1 MIKHFLIRLLIVI
14 LIIILVPLFSI
25 IFVYGASSDDELR
38 IMLCMVSFFIFFTII
53 GVVLALIRD
62 SKTQY
67 RKQQEDKAKASLLV
81 LAIFLFIIFM
91 IIFLFF
97 QSGWR

>member
-14 LIIILVPLFSI
+14 LIIIFVPLFSI

-62 SKTQY
+62 SKIQY

-91 IIFLFF
+91 IIVLFF

>member
-67 RKQQEDKAKASLLV
+67 RKQQEAKAKASLLV
-81 LAIFLFIIFM
+81 LAIFLFIIFL
-91 IIFLFF
+91 IFIALLKM
-97 QSGWR
+97 G

>member
-62 SKTQY
+62 SKIQY

-81 LAIFLFIIFM
+81 LAIFLFIIFL
-91 IIFLFF
+91 IFIVLLKI
-97 QSGWR
+97 G